1 MISRIPPIGGISFF
15 ILHFDR
21 CSERYYAVDAA
32 VSSYLY
38 GGDFQRGLVKV
49 GLHHISNLISW
60 GHYRFRFY
68 NDVNYVTGFRR
79 YPDDYLYFRDGD
91 ILGFDS
97 DTLRAT
103 RSCRSLCR

>member
-1 MISRIPPIGGISFF
+1 M
-15 ILHFDR
+15 
-21 CSERYYAVDAA
+21 
-32 VSSYLY
+32 
-38 GGDFQRGLVKV
+38 

-97 DTLRAT
+97 DTLRGNQKL
-103 RSCRSLCR
+103 SVSLSMTFFFPYE